1 MWQIEREKRMQE
13 IAKKKIELARIK
25 EQNEMFAQ
33 IERKKKLE
41 VEAISEIVQK
51 QTNDNVEL
59 LHRALKRGD
68 VLEKAVFSK
77 NGEFDEQKQGLY
89 ADINMYG
96 AQTEK
101 QKKVKDQLFDDLA
114 KIREKD
120 VEVESKERFEKLA
133 ELKKQLAEK
142 KH

>member
-25 EQNEMFAQ
+25 EQNEMFAE

-41 VEAISEIVQK
+41 VEAIAEIVQK

-59 LHRALKRGD
+59 LKRALKRGD

-77 NGEFDEQKQGLY
+77 NNEFDLQK
-89 ADINMYG
+89 
-96 AQTEK
+96 
-101 QKKVKDQLFDDLA
+101 
-114 KIREKD
+114 
-120 VEVESKERFEKLA
+120 
-133 ELKKQLAEK
+133 
-142 KH
+142 